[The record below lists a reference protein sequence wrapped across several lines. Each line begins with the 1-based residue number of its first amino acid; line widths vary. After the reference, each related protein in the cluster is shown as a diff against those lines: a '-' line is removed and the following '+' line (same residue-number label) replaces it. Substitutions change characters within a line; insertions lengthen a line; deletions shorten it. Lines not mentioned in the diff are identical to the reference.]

1 MRLYFIRHG
10 QTTGDVE
17 DRYGGAYDDALSTL
31 GEQQVIDLAAELA
44 DVPIEQIFA
53 SNLRRAQ
60 QTAQGLAKGRDIP
73 ITLLSDLRER
83 DSNGPMSGLTKAEAK
98 TQYPDYVELV
108 KDRLNTVPGA
118 ETYITATTRMA
129 RGVDY
134 AITHTKK
141 CSAVVWHGG
150 GMRTLFRDITRMG
163 ELGDI
168 GDCAW
173 VMMERANEDEP
184 FQIKDYKR
192 LTFKFDIP

>member
-17 DRYGGAYDDALSTL
+17 DRYGGAYDDDLSPL
-31 GEQQVIDLAAELA
+31 GQQQVQELASELA
-44 DVPIEQIFA
+44 DAPIEQIFA
-53 SNLRRAQ
+53 STLIRAQ
-60 QTAQGLAKGRDIP
+60 QTGRGIAKGRNIP
-73 ITLLSDLRER
+73 IISLPDLQER

-98 TQYPDYVELV
+98 ARHPEYVELV
-108 KDRLNTVPGA
+108 KDRLKTVPGA
-118 ETYITATTRMA
+118 ESYDAASSRMQ
-129 RGVDY
+129 RGFKHVV
-134 AITHTKK
+134 AHTKK

-150 GMRTLFRDITRMG
+150 GMRTLFRDITKMG

-173 VMMERANEDEP
+173 VMMERLNDYEP

-192 LTFKFDIP
+192 LTFKFDIT